1 MDLATH
7 ALLGANGA
15 LALVHAMRP
24 TRERAQ
30 RIAVGALGAL
40 AGIAPDADIAIRSSD
55 DPLLVLEYHR
65 HFTHSLVVA
74 PVLALFVFWLVRVLL
89 SRWRALWEL
98 GWSRGYLAA
107 LAGALLAGPLDACTS
122 YGTHLLWPFVHEPV
136 AWSLVA
142 VVDPLVT
149 IGLAVA
155 LAMALA
161 RGSLRA
167 APVGLLFLVLYL
179 GVAGV
184 QQGRARALTAQ
195 LAETRGHR
203 PERHLVK
210 PTLMNLVL
218 WRSLYVSG
226 DELHADAVRVGLFG
240 PTRVVEGESA
250 PLFGADAKLDWAPP
264 ASRAHRDVERFRR
277 FADGYLVRDRRDPD
291 RVGDGRYALL
301 PTSLLPLWAL
311 GPPRTQ
317 DGPPEFLVLRDLDP
331 ETRRRLV
338 DLLLGR

>member
-1 MDLATH
+1 MDLLTH

-15 LALVHAMRP
+15 LALVQAARP

-30 RIAVGALGAL
+30 RVAVAALGAL
-40 AGIAPDADIAIRSSD
+40 AGMAPDADVWIRSSA

-65 HFTHSLVVA
+65 HFTHSLVMV
-74 PVLALFVFWLVRVLL
+74 PVLALFVLWLVRVLL
-89 SRWRALWEL
+89 LRWRALAEL
-98 GWSRGYLAA
+98 GWGRGYLAA
-107 LAGALLAGPLDACTS
+107 LAGASLAGPLDACTS
-122 YGTHLLWPFVHEPV
+122 YGTHLFWPFVHEPV
-136 AWSLVA
+136 AWSLLA
-142 VVDPLVT
+142 VVDPVVT

-167 APVGLLFLVLYL
+167 APAGLLFLALYL
-179 GVAGV
+179 GFAGV
-184 QQGRARALTAQ
+184 QQGRALALAEQ
-195 LAETRGHR
+195 LAASRGHR

-226 DELHADAVRVGLFG
+226 GELHADAVRVGLVG

-250 PLFGADAKLDWAPP
+250 PLFEAQAELAWAP
-264 ASRAHRDVERFRR
+264 AGSRERRDVERFAR
-277 FADGYLVRDRRDPD
+277 FADGYLVRDARDPD
-291 RVGDGRYALL
+291 RLGDGRYAML

-311 GPPRTQ
+311 GPPRSTG
-317 DGPPEFLVLRDLDP
+317 GPPEFLVLRDLDP